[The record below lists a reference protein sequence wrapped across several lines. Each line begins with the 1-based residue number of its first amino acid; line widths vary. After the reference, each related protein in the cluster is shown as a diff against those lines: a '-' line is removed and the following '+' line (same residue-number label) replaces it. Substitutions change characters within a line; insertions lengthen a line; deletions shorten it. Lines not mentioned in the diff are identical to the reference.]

1 MRYIHLLINFIRI
14 FKYLGLFQILIF
26 YTLQKNKTSQFKIK
40 NYKNIF
46 F

>member
-1 MRYIHLLINFIRI
+1 MRYFLKLINFIRV
-14 FKYLGLFQILIF
+14 FKHLGLFQTLIF